1 MSSLS
6 YQNCYDILSLANDA
20 SWEEAS
26 VRYRKLVQQWHPD
39 RYQGKDNEIAELR
52 FIEITKAFNKLRDY
66 YQANDALPFSSV
78 KSEISSEELA
88 TRSSGLRRK
97 NSRHSVTDNPN
108 KRVSPF
114 MWLIGA
120 VFLIGAAL
128 FIAFMIQ
135 LEKKSSA
142 KNREAARVQRVL
154 ENEQNQKRDIQGT
167 PGATGVQSEGDS
179 E

>member
-26 VRYRKLVQQWHPD
+26 ARYRKLVQQWHPD
-39 RYQGKDNEIAELR
+39 RYEGKDNEKAELR

-66 YQANDALPFSSV
+66 HQANDTLPFSSV
-78 KSEISSEELA
+78 KSEISREELVSQP
-88 TRSSGLRRK
+88 RPSGLRAR
-97 NSRHSVTDNPN
+97 SRRQLSENPI

-128 FIAFMIQ
+128 FIALIIN
-135 LEKKSSA
+135 LEGKSSA

-154 ENEQNQKRDIQGT
+154 ESEQNEKRDL
-167 PGATGVQSEGDS
+167 PGVQNKGETQ
-179 E
+179 

>member
-20 SWEEAS
+20 SWEDAS

-39 RYQGKDNEIAELR
+39 RYQGKDNASAELR

-66 YQANDALPFSSV
+66 HQANDSLPFSSV
-78 KSEISSEELA
+78 KSDISREEL
-88 TRSSGLRRK
+88 TTQPRQSSLRGRY
-97 NSRHSVTDNPN
+97 NGNQVADNPI

-128 FIAFMIQ
+128 FIALIIN

-142 KNREAARVQRVL
+142 KNREAAREQRVL
-154 ENEQNQKRDIQGT
+154 ENEQSQKRDIQDI
-167 PGATGVQSEGDS
+167 QSKGNTE
-179 E
+179 

>member
-26 VRYRKLVQQWHPD
+26 ARYRKLVQQWHPD
-39 RYQGKDNEIAELR
+39 RYEGQDSQKAELR

-66 YQANDALPFSSV
+66 HQANDSLPFSSV
-78 KSEISSEELA
+78 KTEISREDLA
-88 TRSSGLRRK
+88 TQPSQPGLRRR
-97 NSRHSVTDNPN
+97 SRRSPVAENPI

-114 MWLIGA
+114 MWMIGA
-120 VFLIGAAL
+120 VFLVGAAL
-128 FIAFMIQ
+128 FITLIVQ

-154 ENEQNQKRDIQGT
+154 ESEQSQNKDLR
-167 PGATGVQSEGDS
+167 GVQNKGNTE
-179 E
+179 